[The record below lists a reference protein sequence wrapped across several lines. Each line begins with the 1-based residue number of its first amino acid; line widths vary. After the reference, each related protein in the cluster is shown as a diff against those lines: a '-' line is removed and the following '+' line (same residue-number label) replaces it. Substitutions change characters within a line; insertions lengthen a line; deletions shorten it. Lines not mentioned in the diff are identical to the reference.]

1 MKKIKIIISISL
13 FATILTAC
21 GTVKDGFKNQKKDS
35 RDEFLVEKKA
45 PLVMPPE
52 FNELPLPS
60 NDTIE
65 DNEKDDVK
73 KLITISANSNPDSEN
88 SENTSS
94 NLEESILEKI
104 KK

>member
-1 MKKIKIIISISL
+1 MNKTKNFILLISILVTVLSCTSL
-13 FATILTAC
+13 
-21 GTVKDGFKNQKKDS
+21 KDGLSSNKNNT
-35 RDEFLVEKKA
+35 DEFLVEKKA

>member
-1 MKKIKIIISISL
+1 MNKTKNFFLLISILVTVISCTSL
-13 FATILTAC
+13 
-21 GTVKDGFKNQKKDS
+21 KDGFSSNKNNT
-35 RDEFLVEKKA
+35 DEFLVEKKA

-60 NDTIE
+60 NNSIE
-65 DNEKDDVK
+65 DNKEDHVK
-73 KLITISANSNPDSEN
+73 KLITKSETSNPDMGN
-88 SENTSS
+88 PENTNS

>member
-1 MKKIKIIISISL
+1 
-13 FATILTAC
+13 
-21 GTVKDGFKNQKKDS
+21 
-35 RDEFLVEKKA
+35 
-45 PLVMPPE
+45 MPPE

>member
-1 MKKIKIIISISL
+1 MNKTNNLFLLISIL
-13 FATILTAC
+13 VTILSCTSI
-21 GTVKDGFKNQKKDS
+21 KDGLSSNKNNT
-35 RDEFLVEKKA
+35 DEFLVEKKA

-52 FNELPLPS
+52 FNELPVPS

-65 DNEKDDVK
+65 DNEADDMK
-73 KLITISANSNPDSEN
+73 KLITKSGTSNPDREN

-94 NLEESILEKI
+94 NLEESILKKI